1 MAKVKTVFVCQECG
15 SEFPKWLG
23 RCSSC
28 GSWNSLVE
36 EVRGGAGSPYPGPP
50 RASHRI
56 NEPQPI
62 AQVPGDVARRFSTG
76 SREFDRVLGGG
87 LVPGSLVLL
96 GGDPGIGKSTLLLQ
110 AAAHF
115 AGETGRVLYVS
126 GEESPGQLKIRGTRL
141 QALEDDLLVLG
152 ETDLSL
158 IIEQIDRLQPELVIL
173 DSIQT
178 VFSPELSSAPG
189 SVSQVRECATRLM
202 VLAKTLELPII
213 IVGHVTK
220 DGSLAGPR
228 VLEHMVDVVLY
239 LEGDRHHVYRLL
251 RGIKNRY
258 GSTNE
263 LGIFEMGERGLEEVA
278 NPSQLFLAQRP
289 AGAAGSVVIATLE
302 GTRPL
307 LVEIQALVSPTGFGV
322 PRRSATGIDYNR
334 LVMLLAVLEKREG
347 FSLSSQDAYANA
359 VGGVRVEEPAAD
371 LGIVM
376 AIASSYRGVPCPEGT
391 IILGEVGLAGEVRA
405 VNRLEQRLKEGAKLG
420 FKKCILP
427 RANAEHMNFKPPLEL
442 VAVRTVGEALQYL

>member
-76 SREFDRVLGGG
+76 SGEFDRVLGGG

-228 VLEHMVDVVLY
+228 VLEHMVDVVLIW
-239 LEGDRHHVYRLL
+239 
-251 RGIKNRY
+251 RG
-258 GSTNE
+258 
-263 LGIFEMGERGLEEVA
+263 
-278 NPSQLFLAQRP
+278 P
-289 AGAAGSVVIATLE
+289 APCLPAPQGNKE
-302 GTRPL
+302 P
-307 LVEIQALVSPTGFGV
+307 
-322 PRRSATGIDYNR
+322 
-334 LVMLLAVLEKREG
+334 
-347 FSLSSQDAYANA
+347 
-359 VGGVRVEEPAAD
+359 VRVH
-371 LGIVM
+371 
-376 AIASSYRGVPCPEGT
+376 
-391 IILGEVGLAGEVRA
+391 
-405 VNRLEQRLKEGAKLG
+405 Q
-420 FKKCILP
+420 
-427 RANAEHMNFKPPLEL
+427 
-442 VAVRTVGEALQYL
+442 